1 MEVKERKGKLIQK
14 LIFAAV
20 AAIVVVATCL
30 TVLGG
35 IEINKTYKNMVQ
47 EELKVAVSQLDSEM
61 NNVWDGPWSYVD
73 GVVYKGEENVMA
85 EYEEL
90 MDEMKAA
97 TGVEYSLFYG
107 KERAITTMVDS
118 SGKKATGYNISDT
131 VFSHVVTG
139 KQDYYVQTTP
149 AGAAEP
155 YYCYYMPLENTD
167 GTAIGMVFAGRES
180 DSVKAKVWGIIANM
194 IFISV
199 VITIVVSTFG
209 IVIANKSS
217 GKMRAIADE
226 LASLSRGELKLD
238 IDQSSI
244 DRNDEIGLLA
254 DGTKVLSEKLGEV
267 IKTTMDMSKELKE
280 SGSELS
286 NSAHQA
292 SHASS
297 QVSQAVDEISKG
309 AVMQAESVENAAGN
323 TQHIGSDIEIV
334 ADNVQQLNGFT
345 AQMKESCEAAME
357 ALNRLIQQSSEVQ
370 ASVRDIGQTIDST
383 NESAKEISKFSQAI
397 TEIASQTNLLSLN
410 ASIEAAR
417 AGDAGKGFAV
427 VATEIGQLA
436 VQSSNSAEEIK
447 KIVDKLEVATPD
459 INTSVEVMERL
470 NTSFDQQEQQL
481 GDTKDNMQSMAEN
494 VSHVSD
500 STGSIASHVDQLST
514 AKDKLVEIISDLSAI
529 SQENAASS
537 EETNASMQELNATF
551 AIISESAGKLQ
562 DLATGMTDAIS
573 YFKP

>member
-1 MEVKERKGKLIQK
+1 MEVRERKGKLIQK

-20 AAIVVVATCL
+20 AAIVVVATAL
-30 TVLGG
+30 TILGG
-35 IEINKTYKNMVQ
+35 IEVNKTYKNMVQ

-61 NNVWDGPWSYVD
+61 NNVWDGSWSYAD

-85 EYEEL
+85 EYESI
-90 MDEMKAA
+90 MDAMKAS

-149 AGAAEP
+149 AGVTGQ
-155 YYCYYMPLENTD
+155 YFCYYMPLLNDD
-167 GTAIGMVFAGRES
+167 GSAIGMVFAGRES
-180 DSVKAKVWGIIANM
+180 DSVKTAVTDIIM
-194 IFISV
+194 KMVIISV
-199 VITIVVSTFG
+199 FITIVISIFG

-226 LASLSRGELKLD
+226 LGSLARGELKLE
-238 IDQSSI
+238 IDQSAI

-254 DGTKVLSEKLGEV
+254 DGTKFLSEKLEEV

-286 NSAHQA
+286 NSAAQA

-323 TQHIGSDIEIV
+323 TQHIGGDIEVV
-334 ADNVQQLNGFT
+334 AENVQQLNGYT
-345 AQMKESCEAAME
+345 TQMKESCEAAME
-357 ALNRLIQQSSEVQ
+357 ALNRLIEQSGQVQ

-447 KIVDKLEVATPD
+447 KIVDKLMADSEA
-459 INTSVEVMERL
+459 SVEVMERL
-470 NTSFDQQEQQL
+470 NTSFGQQEQQL

-494 VSHVSD
+494 VVHVSD

-551 AIISESAGKLQ
+551 AIISESADKLQ
-562 DLATGMTDAIS
+562 QLATGMTDAIS
-573 YFKP
+573 YFKT